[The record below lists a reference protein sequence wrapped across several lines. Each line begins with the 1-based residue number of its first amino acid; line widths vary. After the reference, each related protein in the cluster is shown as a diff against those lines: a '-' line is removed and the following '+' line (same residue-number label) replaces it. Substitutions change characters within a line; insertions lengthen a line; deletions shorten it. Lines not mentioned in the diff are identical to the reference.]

1 MGQFTVRVTVANPA
15 EPGRRVEVELLVDAG
30 GTLTW
35 VSSDLL
41 QQIGAPPLPRRSF
54 VLADGRRVERGTAAA
69 VVKLDGVEASVTVVA
84 AEPGDAQLLGA
95 TALESLG
102 FIADP
107 EGRPFAARAAGHVG
121 PKSRVSRLGWRLV
134 LP

>member
-15 EPGRRVEVELLVDAG
+15 ESGRRVEVELLVDTGA
-30 GTLTW
+30 TLTW

-54 VLADGRRVERGTAAA
+54 VLAEGRRVERGTAAA

-102 FIADP
+102 FIVDP
-107 EGRPFAARAAGHVG
+107 EGR
-121 PKSRVSRLGWRLV
+121 RL
-134 LP
+134 LPRELLAM